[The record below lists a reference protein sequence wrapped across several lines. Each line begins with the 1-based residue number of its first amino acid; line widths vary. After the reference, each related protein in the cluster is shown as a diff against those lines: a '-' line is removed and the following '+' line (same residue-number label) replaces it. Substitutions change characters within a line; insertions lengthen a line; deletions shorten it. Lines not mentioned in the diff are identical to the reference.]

1 MTREDIFAA
10 ITAERARQ
18 EKLRVEGKF
27 AFTLDMHEVDAT
39 KVHRPI
45 PPVPVTNL
53 MRYPILAEEVGEVA
67 RAMNDGNDANLK
79 EELVQVA
86 ALCCAWLESMP

>member
-10 ITAERARQ
+10 ITNERARQ
-18 EKLRVEGKF
+18 AKLRAEGKF
-27 AFTLDMHEVDAT
+27 AFTLDMHRVGN
-39 KVHRPI
+39 HSLYGNS
-45 PPVPVTNL
+45 VPVTNL

-67 RAMNDGNDANLK
+67 RAMNDGDDANLK

-86 ALCCAWLESMP
+86 ALAVAWLEAL